1 MRNAI
6 LVDFCL
12 PRNWV
17 FHKVLE
23 ERTNEVWEIIAL
35 ESNRNHH
42 GKIQNLIR
50 YCKYFLVALR
60 VFLSRGKFEKVIAWQ
75 QFHGI
80 FLAFL
85 QRVFRVKKT
94 INLTIM
100 TFIYKPKKSWIGK
113 LYFWFVNF
121 AVTSG
126 YIDTIVVFS
135 ESEKRFYSDLFH
147 VDTKLFECVFL
158 GVNDMYHMYEND
170 IADGDYCVSA
180 GRSNRDYSFL
190 INVWDDDKRKLFIVC
205 DDPISNN
212 NQKVT
217 VNNNCFGADYMRA
230 LAGAHAVIISLENDK
245 ISSGQLVLLHAMM
258 LGKPVIITKNS
269 ALNDYLQNGKTGFV
283 IEKRQEQL
291 DEALHKLEDEREY
304 ARISKSARDFYL
316 SNCTLSAE
324 AEQVAA
330 IINKR
335 DRI

>member
-60 VFLSRGKFEKVIAWQ
+60 VFMNREKIEKVIAWQ

-100 TFIYKPKKSWIGK
+100 TFIYKPKKSLLGK
-113 LYFWFVNF
+113 LYFWFVHF

-126 YIDTIVVFS
+126 YVDTIVVFS
-135 ESEKRFYSDLFH
+135 ESEKLYYSDLFH
-147 VDTKLFECVFL
+147 VDAELFECVFL
-158 GVNDMYHMYEND
+158 GVEDAYRTYEND
-170 IADGDYCVSA
+170 IIDGDYCVSA

-217 VNNNCFGADYMRA
+217 VNNNCFGEDYMRA

-258 LGKPVIITKNS
+258 LGKPVIMTNNS
-269 ALNDYLQNGKTGFV
+269 ALRDYLQNGVTGFV
-283 IEKRQEQL
+283 IEKSQEQL
-291 DEALHKLEDEREY
+291 DEVLRKLEDKSVY
-304 ARISKSARDFYL
+304 ARISKNARDFFL
-316 SNCTLSAE
+316 ANCTLAAE
-324 AEQVAA
+324 AEQIAA
-330 IINKR
+330 IINKQA
-335 DRI
+335 